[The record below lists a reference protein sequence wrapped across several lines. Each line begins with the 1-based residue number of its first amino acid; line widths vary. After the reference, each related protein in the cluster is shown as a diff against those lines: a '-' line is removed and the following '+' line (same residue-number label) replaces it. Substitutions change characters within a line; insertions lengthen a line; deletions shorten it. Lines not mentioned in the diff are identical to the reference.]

1 MSRELR
7 WAGRRR
13 RINLRATIEKFDKSS
28 ILRNV

>member
-1 MSRELR
+1 LR